1 MRLFEHSDSG
11 GLAILKNLNTVF
23 LLLKPSCNVAKRIYS
38 IHSTIESLICNIQLL
53 FSLGRRI
60 KTITSSRK
68 WGDVLMHIMS
78 LRIIRILTILAFFN
92 PSLLLAAD
100 EELPPGANSIKKELK
115 DLWFKGEE

>member
-1 MRLFEHSDSG
+1 
-11 GLAILKNLNTVF
+11 
-23 LLLKPSCNVAKRIYS
+23 
-38 IHSTIESLICNIQLL
+38 
-53 FSLGRRI
+53 
-60 KTITSSRK
+60 
-68 WGDVLMHIMS
+68 MHIMS